1 MPLFRASRYIYLRG
15 KPRRLLA
22 VLLFPL
28 RLIRNF
34 YVWCRSRGRLDAFI
48 GIMGSSSCD
57 ASGQKAGGVAQVK
70 TIFLGDEAKSKE
82 ERRLVQKLGKTYLL
96 VS

>member
-1 MPLFRASRYIYLRG
+1 MPLSRYIYLRG
-15 KPRRLLA
+15 LLRRLVT

-28 RLIRNF
+28 KLIRNF
-34 YVWCRSRGRLDAFI
+34 YFWCRSRRRLDDFI
-48 GIMGSSSCD
+48 GIMGSSSYG

-82 ERRLVQKLGKTYLL
+82 ERRLVQKLGKTNPLL
-96 VS
+96 S

>member
-1 MPLFRASRYIYLRG
+1 MPLPRYIYLRG
-15 KPRRLLA
+15 VPCRLVT

-28 RLIRNF
+28 RLTRNF
-34 YVWCRSRGRLDAFI
+34 YFWCRSRRHLDDFI
-48 GIMGSSSCD
+48 GSMGSSSCD

-82 ERRLVQKLGKTYLL
+82 ERRLVQKLGKIYPL